1 VLSDLPP
8 GDSQRG
14 RGLLYALASYGLWG
28 VLPGYFLLLAP
39 SNPFEIVTF
48 RILLS
53 LAFCALLLVVVRGWR
68 RFSALAANRRLVL
81 LTGLASVFIYINW
94 QVFVITTVTGHVVEG
109 ALGYFINPL
118 VTVLLGVV
126 ILRER
131 LRLAQWLALGVAL
144 VAILVIG
151 FGYGSFPWLALVLA
165 VSFGLYGFVKKV
177 IGPEMDAV
185 SGLTFETAWLAPVA
199 VVQLIVVGATSGIQ
213 LGQHGNGQ
221 VIAMLF
227 AGVVTTVPL
236 LLFSAG
242 ARRLPLVAI
251 GLAQF
256 LAPALQFLFGVFVLR
271 EPMPPERW
279 IGFGLVWVAL
289 IALTVDIL
297 VARRPP
303 RRASLERV

>member
-1 VLSDLPP
+1 MLSDLPP